1 MDLTKTPPRSP
12 YEALGDIVF
21 LPRAID
27 KMRAHLAGTKG
38 DYNSHDG
45 TSERMLRVLFGITP
59 DEFEA
64 IVRERG
70 GARGGQDE
78 GDQAVLDELRRRAP
92 ISPEDIQDWN
102 QIALFAGPLTQEEW
116 DKHWHRLET
125 SGHGHRREIVTQ
137 FDRLDLDE
145 GREVP
150 TGGRRAQLQR
160 EQALFLRDRI
170 RARRSA
176 AGG

>member
-1 MDLTKTPPRSP
+1 MDLTKAAPRSP
-12 YEALGDIVF
+12 YETLGGIVF

-27 KMRAHLAGTKG
+27 KMRAHLARTKG
-38 DYNSHDG
+38 EYNSHAG

-64 IVRERG
+64 IVREHG
-70 GARGGQDE
+70 GTDGVEDN
-78 GDQAVLDELRRRAP
+78 QAVLDELRRRAP
-92 ISPEDIQDWN
+92 ISTEDVEDWN
-102 QIALFAGPLTQEEW
+102 QIALFSGPLTQEDW
-116 DKHWHRLET
+116 DEHWQRLEA

-145 GREVP
+145 GRDVP

-160 EQALFLRDRI
+160 EQALFLRDGI
-170 RARRSA
+170 RARRPAA
-176 AGG
+176 AGT